1 MEFSIWQQN
10 LKFIIN
16 NDRDS
21 DVKNF
26 ELINV
31 NRAGISYG
39 ELDKLE
45 KLYLYPI
52 PKPQWWNATGI
63 GKNYKNAIYVTKL
76 KLSWTENE
84 QIIG

>member
-1 MEFSIWQQN
+1 MDNSTLQRICYSALIIFSGYGIFNLEQT

-45 KLYLYPI
+45 K
-52 PKPQWWNATGI
+52 
-63 GKNYKNAIYVTKL
+63 VVD
-76 KLSWTENE
+76 
-84 QIIG
+84 